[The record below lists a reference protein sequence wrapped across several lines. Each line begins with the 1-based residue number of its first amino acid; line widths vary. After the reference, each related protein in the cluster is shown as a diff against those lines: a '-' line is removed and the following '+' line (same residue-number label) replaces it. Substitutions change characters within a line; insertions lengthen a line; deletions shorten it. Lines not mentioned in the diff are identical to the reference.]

1 MSGNDYEKNL
11 PVDIWF
17 RPCTRSRAFS
27 QSLADSIL
35 AFAEI
40 NLAPDLEFCWS
51 AFLVTCADC
60 HQRLCRSDYRQGGS
74 IIQIGLGLSL
84 HCPLLFLV
92 WARLLLWKPYQGFQ
106 VTLRLISLVWK
117 VWRFFEGL
125 KYWNRFEDFFPIQR
139 RGSCMSLQKKVTW
152 ECFLFILKPLLEGGQ
167 ILSNW
172 VGEHLSSTL
181 SVSARRPTVLHT
193 GCWKFPQ
200 VCSAHHR
207 KLLFISSNY

>member
-1 MSGNDYEKNL
+1 MRKTYQLTSGL
-11 PVDIWF
+11 G
-17 RPCTRSRAFS
+17 
-27 QSLADSIL
+27 
-35 AFAEI
+35 
-40 NLAPDLEFCWS
+40 LAPGAEPSAKALLTPSSLLLRSTLLLTWNFADLPSWS
-51 AFLVTCADC
+51 LVQTAAD

-200 VCSAHHR
+200 VCSGHHR